1 MGKSKKRIF
10 NKNTDLKGST
20 FKRDDI
26 ISQILSD
33 IRSNNLNYK
42 TRNFISLFGITIE
55 ELSEAGAAYE
65 ELSVIK
71 HLIY

>member
-33 IRSNNLNYK
+33 IRSNNLNDK